1 MDLPLGTEAPAKPLA
16 FIDLQAQRARL
27 SDRVERA
34 IQRVLEHGRFIMG
47 PEVAELEGRLAAFCG
62 AKHAISCS
70 SGTDALSLVLMGK
83 GVKPGDAIL
92 VPTFT
97 FAATAEVVAL
107 LGATP
112 IFVDVLPDSFNLD
125 PVSLEQGLRTAK
137 GLDLR
142 PVGVIAVDLFGLP
155 ADYDAIAE
163 ICRAN
168 DLWLLDD
175 AAQSFGAAYKG
186 RPIGTIGDA
195 TATSFFPAKPLG
207 CYGDGGAVM
216 TDDDALAARIKS
228 LRVHGKGRD
237 KYDNVEIGLNGR
249 LDTLQAAI
257 LIEKLEIF
265 EDEIAARNRVAHRYA
280 EGLGDI
286 VQVPQV
292 PADMTSVWAQYTLVL
307 PEGRRDAVAEAL
319 KAEGIPTAV
328 YYPLPLHRQT
338 AYAEY
343 PVAGNGAPV
352 SDHLSQAVL
361 SLPMHPYLE
370 EADQTRIVGTLRQLL
385 AA

>member
-1 MDLPLGTEAPAKPLA
+1 MGLALGTEAPAKPLA

-34 IQRVLEHGRFIMG
+34 IQRVLDHGRFIMG
-47 PEVAELEGRLAAFCG
+47 PEVAELESRLAAFCG

-70 SGTDALSLVLMGK
+70 SGTDALSVVLMGK
-83 GVKPGDAIL
+83 GVKPGDAVL

-112 IFVDVLPDSFNLD
+112 IFVDVLPSSFNLD
-125 PVSLEQGLRTAK
+125 PASLEQGLRTAK

-155 ADYDAIAE
+155 ADYDAIEA

-175 AAQSFGAAYKG
+175 AAQSFGAAYQG

-216 TDDDALAARIKS
+216 TDDDALATRIKS

-237 KYDNVEIGLNGR
+237 KYDNVEIGINAR

-265 EDEIAARNRVAHRYA
+265 EEEIAARNRVADRYA
-280 EGLGDI
+280 EALGDI

-292 PADMTSVWAQYTLVL
+292 PAGMTSVWAQYTLVL
-307 PEGRRDAVAEAL
+307 PEGRRDAIAEAL
-319 KAEGIPTAV
+319 KAEGIPTAI
-328 YYPLPLHRQT
+328 YYPMPLHRQT
-338 AYAEY
+338 AYASY

-352 SDHLSQAVL
+352 SDQLSQAVL

-370 EADQTRIVGTLRQLL
+370 EADQARIVGALRRLL
-385 AA
+385 AS